1 MRMKLSLALLS
12 VLGLAACSDSSPDLP
27 SAPTRFRA
35 DPISTA
41 SSVTPYV
48 IAGDATCAEI
58 NSSWKEL
65 KIDPPTP
72 GSFQS
77 SDALLQATLA
87 SADGI
92 HFDWTA
98 LVPPAA
104 LLLPGVSST
113 NVYAYTPPTSS
124 DNGLQSPT
132 AAAPNHISF
141 CYDEDIAILYGLQ
154 INPTAFAIFKRTWSW
169 EINKGADQSSPT
181 LPIGQQMLVNYS
193 VEASATNVDSD
204 QHVYGDIF
212 VTFPMPEPD
221 VGLSVTVSSDIDQV
235 VLSCSV
241 GSDCHYYL
249 KVSSNNAGGVSAIVR
264 ATSGDDVV
272 EFPVSASADFSIGE
286 RDEIDETI
294 DVTDDIYGYLGTAFA
309 QVGQNSTT
317 FNYSSNIGPYAT
329 CGNYTVTNTASF
341 VSQDAGKTG
350 SASWTININV
360 PCATECALSSG
371 YWKTHSRF
379 GPAPYDDT
387 WALLGE
393 DTRFFLSGKSYYQVL
408 WTPPAGGNA
417 YYILAHSYIAA
428 KLNILN
434 GADPA
439 PVQAAMAS
447 ATALFNAYTPGANLS
462 RSVRAQ
468 FIRLAAA
475 LESNNKGGG
484 SPGHCSK

>member
-1 MRMKLSLALLS
+1 MRIKLSLALLG
-12 VLGLAACSDSSPDLP
+12 VLVLAACSDGRPNLP
-27 SAPTRFRA
+27 SAPTQLRPN
-35 DPISTA
+35 PISAA

-48 IAGDATCAEI
+48 VAGDPTCAQI
-58 NSSWKEL
+58 NTSWKEL

-72 GSFQS
+72 GTYQS
-77 SDALLQATLA
+77 SDALLQADLA
-87 SADGI
+87 STDGI

-104 LLLPGVSST
+104 VLLPGVSST
-113 NVYAYTPPTSS
+113 NVYAYTPPTKS
-124 DNGLQSPT
+124 DNGLQSPS
-132 AAAPNHISF
+132 AAAPSHISF

-154 INPTAFAIFKRTWSW
+154 INQTAFAIFKRTWSW
-169 EINKGADQSSPT
+169 QIGKGADQSSLT
-181 LPIGQQMLVNYS
+181 LPVGQQILVNYT
-193 VEASATNVDSD
+193 VDASASNVDTD
-204 QHVYGDIF
+204 QHVYGDVF
-212 VTFPMPEPD
+212 VSFPLPEPQ
-221 VGLSVTVSSDIDQV
+221 VGLSVTVSSDLEEK

-241 GSDCHYYL
+241 NSECHYYL
-249 KVSSNNAGGVSAIVR
+249 KVSSNSAGTVSGIVR
-264 ATSGDDVV
+264 ASSGDDVV
-272 EFPVSASADFSIGE
+272 EFPISASADFSIGE

-309 QVGQNSTT
+309 QVGQTYSIFT
-317 FNYSSNIGPYAT
+317 YSSNIGPYAT
-329 CGNYTVTNTASF
+329 CGNYTITNTASF

-360 PCATECALSSG
+360 PCATECALGSG

-379 GPAPYDDT
+379 GPAPYDDA

-393 DTRFFLSGKSYYQVL
+393 DTPFFLSGKSYYQVL

-417 YYILAHSYIAA
+417 YYILAHPYITA

-447 ATALFNAYTPGANLS
+447 ATALFNAYSPGANLS

-468 FIRLAAA
+468 FIRLAAE

-484 SPGHCSK
+484 SPGHCSR